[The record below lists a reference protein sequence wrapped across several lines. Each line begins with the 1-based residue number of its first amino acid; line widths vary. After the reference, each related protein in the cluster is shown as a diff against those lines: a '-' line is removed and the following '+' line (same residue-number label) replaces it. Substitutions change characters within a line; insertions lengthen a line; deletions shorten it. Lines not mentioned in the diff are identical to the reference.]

1 MTAHESTDGRESQT
15 DTNDASTTGATATD
29 GGQSHADERSPG
41 GATTNRPNTASGL
54 EPNVAGAATYALGW
68 LTGLF
73 FFFTEKEDEFVRF
86 HAAQS
91 IVAFGALTVA
101 YIVIGMVFSVILGS
115 LLLSGGFAIVPLV
128 GLLNML
134 LGLIGLVLWI
144 GSMYM
149 AYQGRWF
156 ELPIAG
162 NIANNMIADSGP
174 STVER
179 KPAQQR

>member
-15 DTNDASTTGATATD
+15 DTDDASTTGATD
-29 GGQSHADERSPG
+29 GGQSHVDDRSAG
-41 GATTNRPNTASGL
+41 GTTTNRPNTASGL
-54 EPNVAGAATYALGW
+54 EPNVAGAACYALAW

-101 YIVIGMVFSVILGS
+101 YVVLGVVLTTILGAVFMT
-115 LLLSGGFAIVPLV
+115 GGFFLLPLI

-134 LGLIGLVLWI
+134 LGLVGLALWL

-162 NIANNMIADSGP
+162 RIANDMIANGGP
-174 STVER
+174 TTVER
-179 KPAQQR
+179 KPVEQR